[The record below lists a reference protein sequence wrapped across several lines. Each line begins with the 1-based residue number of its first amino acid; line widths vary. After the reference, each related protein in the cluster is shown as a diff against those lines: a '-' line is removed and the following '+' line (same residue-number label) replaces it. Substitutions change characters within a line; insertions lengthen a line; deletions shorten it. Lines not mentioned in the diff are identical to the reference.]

1 VRARLSHG
9 LRWLEANVV
18 TRRGALAVF
27 ALALAVF
34 AIQSVAVSLYP
45 GRDIGTYLRYY
56 VEIWKVGT
64 VFPAAMLQRTPVAP
78 LAIGIPLDLGGGWLL
93 EILMGVLFAA
103 SIVAWRTVALSFGPR
118 ATLLVT
124 AALLVY
130 PGYGILFHGPS
141 SDPIFAAAFAGWAVL
156 VTRAALRPTLGR
168 FAAVG
173 LGVALLALIR
183 PGNQV
188 LIAFFLFPLFLRT
201 SWRRRLAWAG
211 VTLAAAAIPLIA
223 WSGYNRVRYDDFTV
237 ARAGAYTFFRA
248 FVTDRIVSPENGPA
262 SRELAAAVQR
272 ELLPNEPYR
281 SYGITL
287 QDFFSSGSV
296 RMHDDLVWLSDRV
309 WGWDSDY
316 RKLRD
321 ASLEA
326 IRRHPGTYTRGVGR
340 TTWQQLWWPLYHVP
354 PGGSNPTVGG
364 APGPGPAPA
373 TIAINGRQLPR
384 PTEGEPIP
392 SSYQGFSISTP
403 DNRIHDVW
411 TSPTEHHLVYDNPHD
426 ARRARELGRDFN
438 RLVGRFH
445 THNANPALARRL
457 NQASRW
463 YPRPILWLLIGLAA
477 AAFRRPSRIGI
488 ALALALPALAVIFF
502 TALGFYAVVEY
513 AVPVAPAFVVLGA
526 AGLFGRRA
534 EEVGSIGSAA
544 P

>member
-1 VRARLSHG
+1 MRARLSHG

-18 TRRGALAVF
+18 TRRGALGVF
-27 ALALAVF
+27 GLGLAVF
-34 AIQSVAVSLYP
+34 AIQSVAMSLYP
-45 GRDIGTYLRYY
+45 GRDLGTYLRYY

-64 VFPAAMLQRTPVAP
+64 VLPAAMLQRTPLAP

-93 EILMGVLFAA
+93 EICMGLLFAG
-103 SIVAWRTVALSFGPR
+103 SVVAWRTVALAFGPR

-124 AALLVY
+124 TALLVY

-141 SDPIFAAAFAGWAVL
+141 SDPIFAAGFAGWALL
-156 VTRAALRPTLGR
+156 VTRAALWPTIGR

-173 LGVALLALIR
+173 LGVAGLALIR

-188 LIAFFLFPLFLRT
+188 LIAFFLFPLFL
-201 SWRRRLAWAG
+201 SKPWRRRLAWAG
-211 VTLAAAAIPLIA
+211 AILAAAVIPLGA
-223 WSGYNRVRYDDFTV
+223 WASYNRVRYDDFTV

-248 FVTDRIVSPENGPA
+248 FVTDGIVSPENGPA
-262 SRELAAAVQR
+262 SRELGVAVQR

-316 RKLRD
+316 RKLGD
-321 ASLEA
+321 ASQEA

-340 TTWQQLWWPLYHVP
+340 TIWQQLWWPLYHVP
-354 PGGSNPTVGG
+354 PGSSPGAGGSPG
-364 APGPGPAPA
+364 AAQP

-403 DNRIHDVW
+403 DNRIHDIW
-411 TSPTEHHLVYDNPHD
+411 TSPTEHHLVYDDPRD
-426 ARRARELGRDFN
+426 ERRAREMGREFD
-438 RLVGRFH
+438 RLIERFH
-445 THNANPALARRL
+445 THDANADLARRL

-463 YPRPILWLLIGLAA
+463 YPRSILWLLVGLVALVW
-477 AAFRRPSRIGI
+477 RRPRRIGI
-488 ALALALPALAVIFF
+488 ALALALAALTVIVF

-513 AVPVAPAFVVLGA
+513 AVPVAPAFILLAA
-526 AGLFGRRA
+526 AGLLGLRPGDPRP
-534 EEVGSIGSAA
+534 EPE
-544 P
+544 